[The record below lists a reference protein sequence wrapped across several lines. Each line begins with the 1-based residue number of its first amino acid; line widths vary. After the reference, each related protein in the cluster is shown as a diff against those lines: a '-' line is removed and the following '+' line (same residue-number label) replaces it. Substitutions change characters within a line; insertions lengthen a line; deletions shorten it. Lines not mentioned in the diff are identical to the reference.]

1 MTVSYRIIEIQQHLI
16 TTTTTTTAH
25 QETLEAG
32 CTDDEVE
39 RMEKDS
45 CAELPC
51 LHGLT
56 CCAAI
61 ASTLT
66 VASGVEMTTD
76 WQNHRTTQH
85 SRKASIESEL
95 WGSQRVSDTSCVV
108 ETFSGEVNCEPARI
122 GQWPRLLDLVY
133 SWSITSRRPA
143 CS

>member
-16 TTTTTTTAH
+16 TTTTTTTTTTAH

-32 CTDDEVE
+32 WTDDEVE
-39 RMEKDS
+39 RMEEDS

-76 WQNHRTTQH
+76 RTTERH
-85 SRKASIESEL
+85 STVGK
-95 WGSQRVSDTSCVV
+95 RV
-108 ETFSGEVNCEPARI
+108 
-122 GQWPRLLDLVY
+122 
-133 SWSITSRRPA
+133 
-143 CS
+143 